1 MLALKH
7 LASERRSMAVAGAG
21 SFDLD
26 HFIDLLRVDDLFG
39 DFPGAFELR
48 EAILPEHLQTVVL
61 IDEVGEEV
69 STIKAVI
76 PHKRL
81 SAMDVVSALWMHS
94 DYRRYS
100 WTRSRLKKLT
110 DSTLKI
116 TITLEKKEG

>member
-1 MLALKH
+1 
-7 LASERRSMAVAGAG
+7 MAVAGAG

-69 STIKAVI
+69 ATIKAVI

-94 DYRRYS
+94 DYRR
-100 WTRSRLKKLT
+100 
-110 DSTLKI
+110 
-116 TITLEKKEG
+116 